1 MSNIGI
7 RDYIVS
13 LLSKDLR
20 VDGRK
25 LHEFRKPI
33 TIEYDVSVNAEGSAR
48 VKIGDTEVIA
58 GVKLNVGT
66 PFPDTPD
73 EGVLMVGVELLPLSS
88 PDFEAG
94 PPDEWATE
102 LARIVDRGIRESKM
116 IDLSKLCIREGEL
129 VWTIFLDIYTI
140 NDDGNLIDASALA
153 SVAALKASKLL
164 KLDGDKVLFG
174 EHTKTKLP
182 LLKTPVTVTLF
193 KVGEKIIVDPTT
205 KEEKSADARLS
216 VAVSEKGE
224 IHALQKGG
232 NKGLNIEE
240 IEHMLE
246 LVQEKS
252 KELRKILGE

>member
-13 LLSKDLR
+13 LLGKDLR
-20 VDGRK
+20 IDGRK
-25 LHEFRKPI
+25 PDEFRKPI
-33 TIEYDVSVNAEGSAR
+33 TLEYNVSVNAEGSAR

-66 PFPDTPD
+66 PFADTPD

-102 LARIVDRGIRESKM
+102 LARIVDRGIRESQM
-116 IDLSKLCIREGEL
+116 IDLKKLCIRQGEL
-129 VWTIFLDIYTI
+129 VWTVFLDIYTI

-153 SVAALKASKLL
+153 AVCALRESRLL
-164 KLDGDKVLFG
+164 KLEGDKVLFG
-174 EHTKTKLP
+174 EHTKTKVP
-182 LLKTPVTVTLF
+182 ILKTPVTVTLF
-193 KVGEKIIVDPTT
+193 KIGEKLIVDPNI
-205 KEEKSADARLS
+205 KEEKSADARLT

-232 NKGLNIEE
+232 NKGFSIGEVEHIIE
-240 IEHMLE
+240 IA
-246 LVQEKS
+246 QEKS
-252 KELRKILGE
+252 KQLRKVIGE